1 MGRTAPNLCSAYVV
15 GGTYSKVLDVA
26 PQVIALLEKT
36 HREHDFFGLEANAY
50 STLQA
55 CYGNSLGALGEFA
68 EGERACE
75 KAASV
80 GRDVNHLFSIGFA
93 ELCCGVLFYYK
104 GDGESVVK
112 HAQGAIECFE
122 KSQVPALVPCSW
134 GILGYG
140 YYLLGKLDSAL
151 ESAEKGLQ
159 MQRDTGVPFLLS
171 LHHFGL
177 GSIHADL
184 GNWQDARLHAEE
196 GLKIAQTNHERHFEG
211 LTWILLG
218 GVIGKTDPSPTDTAE
233 EHILQGMRVC
243 DELKMKPAYATGY
256 LALAELHAGIGQKE
270 KARENLKKAEAM
282 FQEMDMDDYL
292 VRTKKLLGSLQD

>member
-1 MGRTAPNLCSAYVV
+1 MARVAPNLCSAYVV
-15 GGTYSKVLDVA
+15 GGSYGKVLDVA

-50 STLQA
+50 TTLQA
-55 CYGNSLGALGEFA
+55 CYGYSLGALGEFA

-75 KAASV
+75 KALSIA
-80 GRDVNHLFSIGFA
+80 RDVNHLFSIGFA
-93 ELCCGVLFYYK
+93 EVCYGLPFYFK

-112 HAQGAIECFE
+112 HAQGAIEYCE

-177 GSIHADL
+177 GRIHTDL

-218 GVIGKTDPSPTDTAE
+218 GVIGKTDPSQTDTAE
-233 EHILQGMRVC
+233 EHILQGMKVC

-282 FQEMDMDDYL
+282 FQEMDMDYYL
-292 VRTKKLLGSLQD
+292 VRTKKLLESL